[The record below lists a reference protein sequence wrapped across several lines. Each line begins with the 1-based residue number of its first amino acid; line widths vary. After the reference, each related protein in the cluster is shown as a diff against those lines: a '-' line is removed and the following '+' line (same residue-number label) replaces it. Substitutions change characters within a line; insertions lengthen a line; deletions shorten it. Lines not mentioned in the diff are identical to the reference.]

1 MITPCFAYRFYSH
14 SVTKSPTFV
23 CPVPPVP
30 PPKAEASALDHNVC
44 LKSIES
50 TAIAGNHRGH
60 KAFNGDLLQT
70 DHHSNQGGTDAIVSS
85 AKLVVLLCRH
95 RVQRGP
101 TESGAD

>member
-14 SVTKSPTFV
+14 SVTKLPTFV
-23 CPVPPVP
+23 P
-30 PPKAEASALDHNVC
+30 PPKKAEASALDHNVC

-85 AKLVVLLCRH
+85 AKLVVLHCCH